1 MRWANDRAAADM
13 SERLVRRRST
23 RIWPALALGLAAA
36 AALTGG
42 LLAALAPSVSVLY
55 GLPALGPG
63 VDAGLPAARV
73 VAIGA
78 AAAAVG
84 NLLLAAVLVPG
95 DPYGSVSP
103 SGYAGLRAARGWSVV
118 QAFASA
124 AAAVLTVAENS
135 GMSPGRFLT
144 RPDALVIGIGQI
156 EQATGWAL
164 TALVASVVGML
175 AGWVLSWRSAVGLVV
190 LALTG
195 LLPVTLTAAT
205 NAERSHDIAGD
216 ALTLHVLGAVLWLGS
231 TIAVVAHL
239 MSSRARVGTGRP
251 EVLRRHTAIATWSL
265 PLVGASG
272 MVSAAYAVAPSDLL
286 TSGYGRLVV
295 VSAVV
300 LLGLVVVGNRAR
312 AAVATGSGRT
322 MALRLGALELLLLA
336 GAAAAGTG
344 LTRLFPPA
352 EAGYQASRL
361 IYLLGYDLP
370 AHLTAVDLA
379 FRWRFDLV
387 FGTLAVLAVVLYL
400 VGVRRLRRAGRPWAA
415 GRTAAW
421 LAGCAVLLVATSS
434 GIGTYGPAVFSV
446 HMVQHMLLATF
457 VPVLLVLGHGV
468 TMALQVTPDRTT
480 QRLMSLL
487 DAPAVR
493 LARNPAIAWVAVAV
507 TLFGL
512 YPTGLFDAIV
522 QQHWA
527 HLAMDAAFFLTG
539 LALFWPVLGHS
550 LPGRGLPAIG
560 RIVMVFAVMALHAAF
575 STWLLSR
582 ATPVAAGFYGSLR
595 LPFVPDLLADQ
606 RLGAVLAWALG
617 EVPVLL
623 AVLALVL
630 RWTRADRSPP
640 EHETWSGPRAEDN
653 EMIYTGIT
661 PAARPLP

>member
-1 MRWANDRAAADM
+1 MWPL
-13 SERLVRRRST
+13 LV
-23 RIWPALALGLAAA
+23 LGLGVA

-42 LLAALAPSVSVLY
+42 LLAEFAPSVSVFY
-55 GLPALGPG
+55 GLPSLGPV

-73 VAIGA
+73 VAMVA
-78 AAAAVG
+78 SAAAVG

-95 DPYGSVSP
+95 DPYGVVSP
-103 SGYAGLRAARGWSVV
+103 QGYAGLRAARVCSGV

-124 AAAVLTVAENS
+124 AVAVLTLAENS
-135 GMSPGRFLT
+135 GIPPGRLLIH
-144 RPDALVIGIGQI
+144 PHALVVGIGQI

-164 TALVASVVGML
+164 AALVASVVGVL
-175 AGWVLSWRSAVGLVV
+175 AGWALSWRSAVGLLL
-190 LALTG
+190 LALAG

-239 MSSRARVGTGRP
+239 ISSGARAGTARG
-251 EVLRRHTAIATWSL
+251 EVLRRHAAIATWSL

-272 MVSAAYAVAPSDLL
+272 VVSAAYAVAPSDLL
-286 TSGYGRLVV
+286 TSGYGLLVV

-312 AAVATGSGRT
+312 AAVAAGSSRQT
-322 MALRLGALELLLLA
+322 TALRLGALELLLLA
-336 GAAAAGTG
+336 TAAAAGTG

-352 EAGYQASRL
+352 EAGYQPSRL
-361 IYLLGYDLP
+361 VYLLGYDLP
-370 AHLTAVDLA
+370 SRLTAMDLA
-379 FRWRFDLV
+379 LRWRFDLV
-387 FGTLAVLAVVLYL
+387 FGTIAVLAAALYL
-400 VGVRRLRRAGRPWAA
+400 TGVRRLRRAGLPWPVR
-415 GRTAAW
+415 RTAAW

-434 GIGTYGPAVFSV
+434 GVGTYGPAVFSV

-457 VPVLLVLGHGV
+457 VPVFLVLGHGV
-468 TMALQVTPDRTT
+468 TMALQVAPDRLA
-480 QRLMSLL
+480 QRLVSLL

-493 LARNPAIAWVAVAV
+493 LARNPAIAWVAVAA

-595 LPFVPDLLADQ
+595 LPFVPNLLADQ
-606 RLGAVLAWALG
+606 RLGAVLAWILG
-617 EVPVLL
+617 EVPIVL

-640 EHETWSGPRAEDN
+640 ERETWPSLLAE
-653 EMIYTGIT
+653 GSC
-661 PAARPLP
+661 RVS

>member
-1 MRWANDRAAADM
+1 MT
-13 SERLVRRRST
+13 ERLVRGRLARV
-23 RIWPALALGLAAA
+23 WPALMLGLAATA
-36 AALTGG
+36 TLTGG
-42 LLAALAPSVSVLY
+42 LLAGFAPSVSVLY
-55 GLPALGPG
+55 GLPALGPV
-63 VDAGLPAARV
+63 VDVGLPAARV
-73 VAIGA
+73 VAMGA

-95 DPYGSVSP
+95 DPDGLVSP

-118 QAFASA
+118 QACASM
-124 AAAVLTVAENS
+124 AVAVFTVAENS

-144 RPDALVIGIGQI
+144 RPDALITGIGQI

-164 TALVASVVGML
+164 AALIASVVGLL
-175 AGWVLSWRSAVGLVV
+175 AGWALSWRSALGLLL
-190 LALTG
+190 LALAG

-239 MSSRARVGTGRP
+239 ARTGTGKD

-272 MVSAAYAVAPSDLL
+272 VVSAAYAVAPSDLL

-295 VSAVV
+295 VSAAL
-300 LLGLVVVGNRAR
+300 LLGLVAVAKRAR
-312 AAVATGSGRT
+312 AAVAAPSGRT
-322 MALRLGALELLLLA
+322 SALRLAGVEVLLLA
-336 GAAAAGTG
+336 AAAAAGTG

-352 EAGYQASRL
+352 EAGYQPSRL
-361 IYLLGYDLP
+361 VYLLGYDLP
-370 AHLTAVDLA
+370 SHLTALDLA
-379 FRWRFDLV
+379 VRWRFDLV
-387 FGTLAVLAVVLYL
+387 FGPLAVLAAALYL
-400 VGVRRLRRAGRPWAA
+400 VGVRRLHRAGRTWPA

-421 LAGCAVLLVATSS
+421 LAGCTVLLVATSS
-434 GIGTYGPAVFSV
+434 GLGTYGPAVFSV
-446 HMVQHMLLATF
+446 HMVQHMLIATF

-468 TMALQVTPDRTT
+468 TMALELAPDRLAR
-480 QRLMSLL
+480 RLVSLL
-487 DAPAVR
+487 ESPAVR
-493 LARNPAIAWVAVAV
+493 LARNPAIAWAAVAV

-512 YPTGLFDAIV
+512 YPTGLFDTIV

-539 LALFWPVLGHS
+539 LALFWPVLGYS

-575 STWLLSR
+575 ASWLLSR
-582 ATPVAAGFYGSLR
+582 ATPLATSFYGALR
-595 LPFVPDLLADQ
+595 LPFVPGLLADQ
-606 RLGAVLAWALG
+606 RRGAVLAWLLG

-623 AVLALVL
+623 AVFALVF

-640 EHETWSGPRAEDN
+640 EPEPEVWPGLRTDADD
-653 EMIYTGIT
+653 MTYTRSVSVGGDEL
-661 PAARPLP
+661 RRE